1 MHIFLRKPNIR
12 VAIIDDHTLFS
23 EGLKKLLEQLSDV
36 EVVFEAINGKDLQEK
51 LKNSKNAIDIA
62 LMDTQM
68 PIMDGY
74 EATTWLQENFPTI
87 KVIALSIKN
96 DKQSI
101 VKMIHHGASGYILK
115 ESTLREVHAAITT
128 IFEKGFWSDISVD
141 PNLFSNKQYEQPIQ
155 KKSTTSDKK
164 FSPRELEFI
173 QYAASDLAYKQ
184 IADKMGISFTTV
196 ENYRASCFEKVNIAS
211 RVGLVIYAIKN
222 NIIQI

>member
-1 MHIFLRKPNIR
+1 MHIFLRKPNIK

-23 EGLKKLLEQLSDV
+23 EGLKNLLHQLPNI
-36 EVVFEAINGKDLQEK
+36 EVIFEAINGKDLQEK
-51 LKNSKNAIDIA
+51 LKNAKNAIDIA

-68 PIMDGY
+68 PVMDGY
-74 EATTWLQENFPTI
+74 EATTWLQEHFPNI
-87 KVIALSIKN
+87 QVIALSMKN
-96 DKQSI
+96 DQPSI

-115 ESTLREVHAAITT
+115 ESTLKEVHYAITKVY
-128 IFEKGFWSDISVD
+128 EKGFWSDISID
-141 PNLFSNKQYEQPIQ
+141 TTLFSSCKYEMPVQ
-155 KKSTTSDKK
+155 KKPTSSDNK

-196 ENYRASCFEKVNIAS
+196 ENYRASCFEKINISS

-222 NIIQI
+222 NIVQI